1 MFLSSLND
9 IYIFVFLQ
17 LWYLCLGDCGNVL
30 RNLRNDMR
38 VTLFNVVI
46 LNIFLPH
53 AYFIIEQG
61 NKIVSFFP
69 PNSQV

>member
-9 IYIFVFLQ
+9 VYICVSPALVFMLRR
-17 LWYLCLGDCGNVL
+17 LWQCA
-30 RNLRNDMR
+30 NLRNDMR

-69 PNSQV
+69 PNSQI